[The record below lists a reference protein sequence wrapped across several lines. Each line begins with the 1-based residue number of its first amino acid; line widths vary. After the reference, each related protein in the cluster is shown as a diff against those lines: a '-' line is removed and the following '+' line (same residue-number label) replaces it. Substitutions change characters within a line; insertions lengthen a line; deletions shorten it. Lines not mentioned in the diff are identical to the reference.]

1 MRRSRRG
8 EKEKAAGVAQ
18 WCEVRGNMGEGWPV
32 HIFRIGISTVEL
44 DTVNTLKMQIPPP

>member
-18 WCEVRGNMGEGWPV
+18 WCEVRGNMEKSVDEHPEKGGQCTFSE
-32 HIFRIGISTVEL
+32 
-44 DTVNTLKMQIPPP
+44 